1 MLTLLHRW
9 LGITTGFFLLVISLS
24 GFALLWMNEY
34 LAWKYPS
41 LPENVGLIAPS
52 AQIIGT
58 LLLTSPSTST
68 STAEPRILSLGL
80 PTASRPFYHGYL
92 SDGRQ
97 RIFHPETGVPLAD
110 WTWTDAAPVFL
121 FEVHARLLA
130 GETGHLLVGIIG
142 ILCLLSIPSGLMLW
156 ISRRRQ
162 LKLRFV
168 LPTGLSRGQLLKSH
182 AAQGVVL
189 CLLLLTTS
197 VTGIAM
203 VFPDPF
209 RQGLN
214 GMLGVKGQA
223 LPQIRE
229 IASADGEVDWQQI
242 LTSAQREFPEAHLR
256 FLTPPRSATSP
267 VSLRLKMPEELH
279 PNGRTYL
286 TLHPFTAKTLERID
300 ATTRGF
306 GPAVFDAFYPIHSG
320 KTEWPGHRLLLA
332 IMALSLIYLITSGIV
347 LYLGR
352 KRAKVTPSFLN

>member
-9 LGITTGFFLLVISLS
+9 LGLTTGIFLLVISIS

-34 LAWKYPS
+34 LVWKYPS
-41 LPENVGLIAPS
+41 LPENAGLIAPS

-58 LLLTSPSTST
+58 LLSTSTST
-68 STAEPRILSLGL
+68 STAELRIVSLGM

-92 SDGRQ
+92 ADGRQ

-130 GETGHLLVGIIG
+130 GETGHLLAGIIG
-142 ILCLLSIPSGLMLW
+142 ILCLLSIPIGLTLW
-156 ISRRRQ
+156 MMRRRQ

-168 LPTGLSRGQLLKSH
+168 LPTGLSRVQLLRSH

-189 CLLLLTTS
+189 SLLLLTTS

-209 RQGLN
+209 RQVLN
-214 GMLGVKGQA
+214 GVLGVTGQA

-229 IASADGEVDWQQI
+229 IAAADGEVDWRKI
-242 LTSAQREFPEAHLR
+242 LTSAQQEFPEAHLR

-286 TLHPFTAKTLERID
+286 TLHPTSAKTLERID

-332 IMALSLIYLITSGIV
+332 IMALSLIYLITSGTA
-347 LYLGR
+347 LYLRR
-352 KRAKVTPSFLN
+352 KRTKIKP